1 MYQKSYREIFESMR
15 NYIISHQKKVTDFNE
30 GSVVLS
36 FVEAPSREIA
46 ALYIKTVSNIELYA
60 KGMAFAQ
67 FDFEKKDGLAASGS
81 VRFYR
86 KAASSIEVKIP
97 AGAAKIST
105 ADGLQF
111 ETTAEGKIA
120 AGATV
125 SGFVPAS
132 CTKIGDIGNVGIGKI
147 NTIVNSL
154 YGVDTVKNDAV
165 FTGGVNQETDEEYSA
180 RFSEFII
187 GMGKS
192 SVSGVRATALS
203 INGVRS
209 VSLVEHFPA
218 QSGYNFTLYAENGSG
233 GLPAAIKTV
242 LEEVIVGNDK
252 VEGVRACGVN
262 ARILAPQIVTMN
274 ILLLF
279 KVDGTIP
286 AGHIEEA
293 IKTKIINYMNSLK
306 IGQPYDKKFVYNIAM
321 KQPGVFD
328 IMTLTPEKLVP
339 TKSQIIRPGTITV
352 EGV

>member
-15 NYIISHQKKVTDFNE
+15 NYIISHQNKVTDFND

-36 FVEAPSREIA
+36 FIEAPSRELS
-46 ALYIKTVSNIELYA
+46 ALYIKTISNIELYA
-60 KGMAFAQ
+60 KDMAYAQ

-81 VRFYR
+81 VRFSR
-86 KAASSIEVKIP
+86 KAASSIEVRIP
-97 AGAAKIST
+97 IGAKIST
-105 ADGLQF
+105 ADGLIF
-111 ETTAEGKIA
+111 ETTTEGKIA
-120 AGATV
+120 AGTTV

-132 CTKIGDIGNVGIGKI
+132 CTKVGDIGNVGIGKI
-147 NTIVNSL
+147 NTIVNTL
-154 YGVDTVKNDAV
+154 YGVDIVKNEAA
-165 FTGGVNQETDEEYSA
+165 FTGGVNQETDEEYGA

-187 GMGKS
+187 GLGKS

-233 GLPAAIKTV
+233 GLPAAIKTII
-242 LEEVIVGNDK
+242 EEVIIGNDN

-262 ARILAPQIVTMN
+262 ARILAPQIVTVN
-274 ILLLF
+274 VSLLF
-279 KVDGTIP
+279 RVDGTIP

-328 IMTLTPEKLVP
+328 VTTLTPEKLTP
-339 TKSQIIRPGTITV
+339 TKAQIIRPGIITV